1 MNSGNSLFH
10 PMDKDS
16 KRRLALASVYEFLLK
31 LAEEAKDK
39 PEVSIPDQK
48 PDKGSAPLQ
57 KNIPS

>member
-1 MNSGNSLFH
+1 MNSGNSLLH
-10 PMDKDS
+10 PMDIDS
-16 KRRLALASVYEFLLK
+16 KRRRALASVYEFLLK

-39 PEVSIPDQK
+39 PEVLIQDQK